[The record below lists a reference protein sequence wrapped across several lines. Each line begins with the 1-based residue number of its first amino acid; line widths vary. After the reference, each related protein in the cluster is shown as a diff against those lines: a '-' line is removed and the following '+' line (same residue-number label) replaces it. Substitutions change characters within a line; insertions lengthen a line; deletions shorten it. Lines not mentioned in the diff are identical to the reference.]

1 MGQFSIDPAHVQLVS
16 LDLDRGPAERE
27 TMELLRSR
35 IDLLTGTNRT
45 LVMMYLEHGNSLRQ
59 IAELAGL
66 QTSTVARRIRRIV
79 ERLHDETFLLCLKQR
94 DSFSELELAIVKDYF
109 VLGLSA
115 RRISSNRNV
124 SYYRVR
130 AAIRKARHLASAPR
144 ASPG

>member
-1 MGQFSIDPAHVQLVS
+1 MGQFSIDPGTLPLVES
-16 LDLDRGPAERE
+16 DLDRGPAQRE

-35 IDLLTGTNRT
+35 IDLLTGTDRT
-45 LVMMYLEHGNSLRQ
+45 LIMMYLEHGNSVRQ

-66 QTSTVARRIRRIV
+66 QTSTVARRIHRIV
-79 ERLHDETFLLCLKQR
+79 ERLHDETFLLCLNQR

-115 RRISSNRNV
+115 SRISSNRNV
-124 SYYRVR
+124 SYYRAR
-130 AAIRKARHLASAPR
+130 AAIRKARQLASASW

>member
-1 MGQFSIDPAHVQLVS
+1 MGQFSIDPAHVQLVA

-124 SYYRVR
+124 SYYRAR

>member
-1 MGQFSIDPAHVQLVS
+1 MGQFSIDPGTLPLVES
-16 LDLDRGPAERE
+16 DLDRGPAQRE

-35 IDLLTGTNRT
+35 IDLLTGTDRT
-45 LVMMYLEHGNSLRQ
+45 LIMMYLEHGNSVRQ

-66 QTSTVARRIRRIV
+66 QTSTVARRIHRIV

-115 RRISSNRNV
+115 SRISSNRNV
-124 SYYRVR
+124 SYYRAR
-130 AAIRKARHLASAPR
+130 AAIRKARQLASASW

>member
-1 MGQFSIDPAHVQLVS
+1 MGQFSIDPGSLPLVES
-16 LDLDRGPAERE
+16 DLDRGPAQRE

-35 IDLLTGTNRT
+35 IDLLTGTDRT
-45 LVMMYLEHGNSLRQ
+45 LVMMYLENGNSVRQ

-66 QTSTVARRIRRIV
+66 QTSTVARRIHRIV

-94 DSFSELELAIVKDYF
+94 DCFSEIELAIVKDYF

-124 SYYRVR
+124 SYYRAR
-130 AAIRKARHLASAPR
+130 AAIRKARQLASAPC
-144 ASPG
+144 AAPG